1 MKSKTKKFA
10 SGGLNDLASLALV
23 GGLGYMFG
31 RGSKSKDAKEKAAA
45 DVVKAAESEKK
56 EPEPKRGFG
65 PSDIGFTGDGKDADT
80 TQTKSA
86 PVDNAVPPTK
96 KASKPKKAGGVEI
109 GRRYVE
115 SIKPPADN
123 ESLPSKPYPSNVKPS
138 DERPTKRSTYP
149 SEEAKPEAKPEQ
161 ARNVNKEKAKSG
173 FGPKITFNTPE
184 RLESARKAYYKGFK
198 SGGTV
203 KSSASKRAD
212 GIAQR
217 GKTRGRML

>member
-1 MKSKTKKFA
+1 MKQKTKRFRG
-10 SGGLNDLASLALV
+10 GGLSDLGSLALV

-31 RGSKSKDAKEKAAA
+31 RGNKSKAEKEKAVIADAA
-45 DVVKAAESEKK
+45 KAAEPEKK

-65 PSDIGFTGDGKDADT
+65 ASDIGFTGDGKDADT
-80 TQTKSA
+80 TQVKPEPMAKKVTTA
-86 PVDNAVPPTK
+86 PKKTK
-96 KASKPKKAGGVEI
+96 KPSGGVEI
-109 GRRYVE
+109 GKRYVDAV
-115 SIKPPADN
+115 KPPADN
-123 ESLPSKPYPSNVKPS
+123 DALKSKPYPSDVKPS

-149 SEEAKPEAKPEQ
+149 SAETKPEAKPEQ

-173 FGPKITFNTPE
+173 FGPKLTFNTPE

-198 SGGTV
+198 AGGTV

-217 GKTRGRML
+217 GKTRGRVM